1 MPVQSTQAALAGIS
15 KALRE
20 IDRTIK
26 QILQKQAPPPP
37 PK

>member
-20 IDRTIK
+20 IDNTLK
-26 QILQKQAPPPP
+26 QLLEKQAPPR